1 MSTTTTTTTDT
12 FATGGRHPVNVSHLV
27 MGIAFLGLVGIWA
40 LVQSDVVGSDD
51 LRWLLPVPWVLAGL
65 AGLLAT
71 TLSSRGKHETRVTG
85 WVPAA
90 GAPGPPRSLTTPM
103 TPTTPG
109 PPPSSRRRTPTTAA
123 DSRRAGPDPR
133 GCGPAACA
141 RW

>member
-12 FATGGRHPVNVSHLV
+12 SATGGRHPVNVGHLV

-71 TLSSRGKHETRVTG
+71 TLSSRSKYETRVTG

-90 GAPGPPRSLTTPM
+90 GSDEETAVTDDTEVTDQTDDTGAAAAPVVTT
-103 TPTTPG
+103 T
-109 PPPSSRRRTPTTAA
+109 
-123 DSRRAGPDPR
+123 DPDDR
-133 GCGPAACA
+133 G
-141 RW
+141 